1 MDNAPID
8 IRYNELLK
16 WLVERFVIPKDWTIR
31 LEAINVKKQEI
42 MDELYTK
49 DTAEFKKIQESFK
62 NVRNDMTYTDI
73 MRLNQILLK
82 TEEAKNK
89 TFFGS
94 YNSNLIKNIVLLVNL
109 YEKNLM
115 HLCESSK
122 LIVQNIGYDITNFE
136 KTIQS
141 NDKSSNEIS
150 SKIQEK
156 NLAISKNDEKLNGL
170 FKLYN
175 IRQTDNTND
184 IALNIIERLVS
195 LPKHLDNIN
204 TMLVNEKITKI
215 IKAYKNFYKKLNGKE
230 IDEKNIDFLNTLQ
243 KINLEGDYI
252 LTEKNENKN
261 IDKKS
266 KYLIIT
272 KKLEDYKLKYQ
283 TVNVQA
289 DLDNDMWNLKLI
301 EQSDKTSNYTTALL
315 DSKTRNKLIDDLNE
329 LLIFIKHRL
338 DFCNSKDEISLSIYQ
353 NSIRDINLEV
363 NQDFLKESKKT
374 LEDILKI
381 FYDREFEFL
390 SNIFEDEKKIKNIL
404 NSFESVKTE
413 NNNLLKNI
421 NELNNKT
428 EELQKESI
436 DFNKK
441 IQQIKKD
448 SKNLK
453 KIMEKTLTDKMK
465 RKITIIGD
473 INLL

>member
-89 TFFGS
+89 TFFGN

-150 SKIQEK
+150 SKIQVK